1 MTPSPDPL
9 DDLVKRWGE
18 NAPPLPASVRPE
30 VWRRVARAEAA
41 PLKAGW
47 LARLEADFAR
57 PAFAGAFIA
66 ACTLLGLFLAEVR
79 LSRLHAQRDAQLAR
93 SYLTLVDPLFA
104 DAAARPR
111 PNSPHS

>member
-9 DDLVKRWGE
+9 DGLVKRWGE
-18 NAPPLPASVRPE
+18 AAPPLPAPVASE
-30 VWRRVARAEAA
+30 VWRRLARAGDAA
-41 PLKAGW
+41 AKPGW
-47 LARLEADFAR
+47 LGRLQADFAR

-79 LSRLHAQRDAQLAR
+79 LSRLHARRDAELAR

-104 DAAARPR
+104 DAAGPARPGA
-111 PNSPHS
+111 PHS